1 MKRTYLLI
9 VFATVL
15 LQACMNASET
25 VACRETVVNNTID
38 EEIFGSL
45 GPEVPEYPGG
55 VQALLKYIRENVQ
68 YPPEAF
74 ERGIQ
79 GRVIVEFI
87 VDVDGSINDAKVVKS
102 VNPYLDEEALR
113 IVNGM
118 PRWEPAR
125 PFGKPARC
133 RFTVPVTFRLQD
145 YDTVRVDTIKTDST
159 QYSIQISKEPLRMT
173 TGDNF

>member
-1 MKRTYLLI
+1 MKRTCLLI
-9 VFATVL
+9 TFATVL
-15 LQACMNASET
+15 LQACMNTSET
-25 VACRETVVNNTID
+25 TVCRETVVNNTPD

-45 GPEVPEYPGG
+45 GPEVPEFPGG
-55 VQALLKYIRENVQ
+55 VQALLKYIKEHIQ
-68 YPPEAF
+68 YPPEAL
-74 ERGIQ
+74 EKGIQ

-173 TGDNF
+173 TGNSF